1 MRYFWRV
8 LIAGDASSDPGGA
21 VLPCARIECRSQRM
35 VSSLLRTSRSLGALA
50 PVALLAV
57 LLGGCSLKHQTPD
70 LVNGK
75 KLFVAKCGSCHTLS
89 HASTQGT
96 VGPNLD
102 DAFRQDRANGLRS
115 SDIRGLVDYW
125 IQYPSAEGQMPARLY
140 EGQKAADVAGYVAA
154 VAARPGQ
161 DTGALGEAVQTT
173 TQKPV
178 TAQNGKLQI
187 DADPNGQLKFLA
199 SSASA
204 KAGQVTINMKNASS
218 VPHDIGVKGNGVNQ
232 VGSIVQNGGTSTV
245 SISLKPGTYTF
256 FCSVDGHEAAGMK
269 GTLTVK

>member
-1 MRYFWRV
+1 M
-8 LIAGDASSDPGGA
+8 
-21 VLPCARIECRSQRM
+21 M
-35 VSSLLRTSRSLGALA
+35 NSLLRTPRSL
-50 PVALLAV
+50 VALVPAAVLAV
-57 LLGGCSLKHQTPD
+57 LAGGCSLKHSTPN

-75 KLFVAKCGSCHTLS
+75 KLFVSKCGSCHTLS
-89 HASTQGT
+89 HAGSQGT

-102 DAFRQDRANGLRS
+102 DAFRQDRANGLKT

-125 IQYPSAEGQMPARLY
+125 IQYPSEGGAMPARLF
-140 EGQKAADVAGYVAA
+140 EGQAAQDVAGYVAA

-161 DTGALGEAVQTT
+161 DTGALAEAVAAP
-173 TQKPV
+173 TQKAV
-178 TAQNGKLQI
+178 KEQNGTLQI

-204 KAGQVTINMKNASS
+204 TAGHITIKMGNKSS
-218 VPHDIGVKGNGVNQ
+218 VPHDIGVKGGGVNQ
-232 VGSIVQNGGTSTV
+232 VGPVVANGGTSTV
-245 SISLKPGTYTF
+245 SITLKPGTYTF

>member
-1 MRYFWRV
+1 
-8 LIAGDASSDPGGA
+8 
-21 VLPCARIECRSQRM
+21 M
-35 VSSLLRTSRSLGALA
+35 VQSLLRTTRNLVAVA
-50 PVALLAV
+50 PVALLASV
-57 LLGGCSLKHQTPD
+57 LGGCTLKHSTPD

-75 KLFVAKCGSCHTLS
+75 KLFVSKCGSCHTLS
-89 HASTQGT
+89 HASTSGT

-125 IQYPSAEGQMPARLY
+125 IQYPSEGGVMPARLY
-140 EGQKAADVAGYVAA
+140 TGHRAADVAGYVAA
-154 VAARPGQ
+154 VAAKPGQ
-161 DTGALGEAVQTT
+161 DTGALAQAVENVQ
-173 TQKPV
+173 QKPV
-178 TAQNGKLQI
+178 SEKNGTLQI

-204 KAGQVTINMKNASS
+204 TAGKVTIHMKNASS
-218 VPHDIGVKGNGVNQ
+218 VPHDIGVKGGGVNQ
-232 VGSIVQNGGTSTV
+232 VGPVVSNGGTSSV
-245 SISLKPGTYTF
+245 SISLKPGKYTF